1 MAVTVD
7 PTLLPEIQRYG
18 AFDVAACFNCGNCT
32 AVCPLTDGDATFP
45 RRIIR
50 YAQVGMKAE
59 LLASK
64 ELWTCY
70 YCGECSETCPRQA
83 EPGEFMAA
91 ARRYAIA
98 SYDRTRLARTMYTR
112 YRPTSSPRRA
122 SKVSR
127 SGWPSTPRR
136 GWRPRQPRRW
146 RPASISFSA

>member
-18 AFDVAACFNCGNCT
+18 AFDVSACFNCGNCT
-32 AVCPLTDGDATFP
+32 AVCPLTDDDATFP

-98 SYDRTRLARTMYTR
+98 SYDKTRLARTMYL
-112 YRPTSSPRRA
+112 
-122 SKVSR
+122 
-127 SGWPSTPRR
+127 
-136 GWRPRQPRRW
+136 QPVLG
-146 RPASISFSA
+146 AAIAVMLAAVAGFSVVVIGELLQSAAAR

>member
-18 AFDVAACFNCGNCT
+18 AFDVSACFNCGNCT
-32 AVCPLTDGDATFP
+32 AVCPLTDDDATFP

-91 ARRYAIA
+91 ARCRRHCW
-98 SYDRTRLARTMYTR
+98 SPFGRTTR
-112 YRPTSSPRRA
+112 PSRPSRRH
-122 SKVSR
+122 S
-127 SGWPSTPRR
+127 RR
-136 GWRPRQPRRW
+136 GR
-146 RPASISFSA
+146 